1 MPAREMVP
9 FLFLADPFSALLH
22 VTACL
27 VFLWVSSTLLEAAGS
42 DRRRLRAAWR
52 YSIATSAMFLF
63 SATYHAL
70 PSHSAWRPLFW
81 RLDHGSIWL
90 AIVSAGCM
98 IQATFL
104 PRWTWARAWRR
115 LFWGAGITGSL
126 LELTVLDLLPMW
138 VSPLLYI
145 CIGWSGL
152 PMVIA
157 AWKAGVRQAPVLCF
171 VSGVLAT
178 LGGLMDSLT
187 WPMVVPGVIEA
198 HECMHLATTAAG
210 LVWLLPI
217 WLASRETLELRAE
230 RAMPA
235 PLLVNVHAD

>member
-1 MPAREMVP
+1 MVS

-27 VFLWVSSTLLEAAGS
+27 VFLFAANTLLSAAGN
-42 DRRRLRAAWR
+42 DRRRLRAARR
-52 YSIATSAMFLF
+52 YSLATCAMFLF

-70 PSHSAWRPLFW
+70 PPHSWWRPLFW

-98 IQATFL
+98 IQATFV
-104 PRWTWARAWRR
+104 PRWERARLWRR
-115 LFWGAGITGSL
+115 LFWAAGITGSL
-126 LELTVLDLLPMW
+126 LELTILDSLPMW

-152 PMVIA
+152 PMIIA
-157 AWKAGVRQAPVLCF
+157 AWKAGVRQAPAYCF

-178 LGGLMDSLT
+178 LGGLMDSTT
-187 WPMVVPGVIEA
+187 WPMIVPRVIEA

-217 WLASRETLELRAE
+217 WLESRELLRLEAE
-230 RAMPA
+230 RGVVSAGA
-235 PLLVNVHAD
+235 LVGAE